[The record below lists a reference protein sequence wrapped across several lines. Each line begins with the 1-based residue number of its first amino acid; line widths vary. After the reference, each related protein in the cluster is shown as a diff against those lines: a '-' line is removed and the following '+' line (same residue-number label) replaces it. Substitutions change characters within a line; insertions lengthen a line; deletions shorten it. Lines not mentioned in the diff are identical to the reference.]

1 MSTLVPGYVAG
12 SLSPFLAV
20 SSSLTTSTTSTTST
34 ASTASTASTN
44 TSTTVLISST
54 TSISSSVPHPCS
66 KDILALSSTHL
77 PLIISPVRV
86 ITITKM
92 VSYTRMAD

>member
-20 SSSLTTSTTSTTST
+20 SSSLTTSTTST